1 VSDFL
6 LHRPAWYVIGG
17 LIGLVVLGLL
27 VTINE
32 RIGVLG
38 GYSNVLE
45 RASGRI
51 PGLGWK
57 AFFLFGVLGG
67 SLIFRLLAGHST
79 VHHGYGWL
87 TRTFHHDQT
96 LVVGA
101 FLLVAGMLIG
111 FGAKLAGGCTSGN
124 GLGGCSAGSPA
135 SFTAT
140 GTFMA
145 VAIGGSF
152 VIKGLIS

>member
-1 VSDFL
+1 VEDFL
-6 LHRPAWYVIGG
+6 LHRPGWYVIGG
-17 LIGLVVLGLL
+17 LIGLVVIGLL

-45 RASGRI
+45 RATDRT
-51 PGLGWK
+51 PRLGWK
-57 AFFLFGVLGG
+57 AWFLFGVLGG
-67 SLIFRLLAGHST
+67 SLVFRLLAGHST
-79 VHHGYGWL
+79 VQHGYGWL

-101 FLLVAGMLIG
+101 ILLAAGTLIG

-124 GLGGCSAGSPA
+124 GLGGCGAGSPA

-140 GTFMA
+140 GTFIA
-145 VAIGGSF
+145 VAIAGSF
-152 VIKGLIS
+152 VIKGLVS